1 MHDAFAPRKTTA
13 GRLLLVAPLVA
24 LLGGCAPDR
33 EGGYD
38 HVAFREREPLPQAT
52 NPPPPPVIPGL
63 VQTAAVRLVANNL
76 PAGVTQAMVDA
87 GQDKFG
93 TVCAGCHG
101 VGGTGSASAP
111 ALNDNQW
118 LDVPGDYPS
127 IVQVITTGV
136 PNPKQY
142 PAPMPPRGGGN
153 FDDEGVRELAAYVYA
168 LSHQG
173 GA

>member
-1 MHDAFAPRKTTA
+1 MHDAFAPRATMA
-13 GRLLLVAPLVA
+13 GRLLAAAPLLA

-38 HVAFREREPLPQAT
+38 HVAYRVAEALPQAT
-52 NPPPPPVIPGL
+52 NPPPPPVVPGL
-63 VQTAAVRLVANNL
+63 VQTATVRLVARNL
-76 PAGVTQAMVDA
+76 PQGVTQAMVDA

-101 VGGTGSASAP
+101 SNGVGSSSAP
-111 ALNDNQW
+111 ALNDNEW
-118 LDVPGDYPS
+118 LDVTGEYPS
-127 IVQVITTGV
+127 IVQVINNGV
-136 PNPKQY
+136 ANPKRY

-153 FDDEGVRELAAYVYA
+153 FDEQAVRELAAYVYA
-168 LSHQG
+168 LSHSG